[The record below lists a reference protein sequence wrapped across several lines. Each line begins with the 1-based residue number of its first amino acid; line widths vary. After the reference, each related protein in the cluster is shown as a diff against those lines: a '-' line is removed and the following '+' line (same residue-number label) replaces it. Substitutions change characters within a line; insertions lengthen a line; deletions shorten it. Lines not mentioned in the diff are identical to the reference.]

1 MFFSTEVTLN
11 PPCVAFIDRTCFDA
25 YVLFKT
31 PCAHDVLSVKAF
43 FSAHNMGFCI
53 IPNTQHFKVYCFEK
67 LKDNLPDWTPDTYPE
82 NFCCL
87 FEAPLATRIQTK
99 KNPNLFKVWSIQFR
113 EKETNSPI
121 TPDNKKIEETLDFA
135 GKLNPDQPV
144 QKSSKQLTRVSLP
157 AFLVVGF
164 DEDSMSLVVK
174 SVPSLFTAIQQHK
187 AQFEQ
192 LVGCLIHC
200 SMISDLVVG
209 RSYRDL
215 IFSRYDFN
223 IELFISDKVLAM
235 ILSMLSKADVLNAM
249 VKPRL
254 FISVTFQDC
263 L

>member
-11 PPCVAFIDRTCFDA
+11 PPCVAFIDTTCFDC
-25 YVLFKT
+25 YVLFKN
-31 PCAHDVLSVKAF
+31 PCAPKFLSVKAF
-43 FSAHNMGFCI
+43 FSEHNMGCGVVV
-53 IPNTQHFKVYCFEK
+53 NTQHFKVYGFEK

-87 FEAPLATRIQTK
+87 FKAPLATRSQTK
-99 KNPNLFKVWSIQFR
+99 QNPNLFKVWSIQFR
-113 EKETNSPI
+113 EKETDAPI
-121 TPDNKKIEETLDFA
+121 TPNDQMIEKTLDA
-135 GKLNPDQPV
+135 VGKLHPEQPAPE
-144 QKSSKQLTRVSLP
+144 SSKQLTRVSLP

-164 DEDSMSLVVK
+164 DEDSMPLVVK
-174 SVPSLFTAIQQHK
+174 SVPSVFTEIQQHK

-209 RSYRDL
+209 RGGMYG
-215 IFSRYDFN
+215 FSQYDFN

-249 VKPRL
+249 VLPPRL
-254 FISVTFQDC
+254 FISFTFQDC